1 MVTSLMIEGAEHDL
15 RTMNRLVFMK
25 ELPHCLSKAREV
37 QEKPGMNTTAGLDGF
52 PVDSAQICVPS
63 AEVT

>member
-1 MVTSLMIEGAEHDL
+1 MKHDL

-25 ELPHCLSKAREV
+25 ESPHCLSNASEV
-37 QEKPGMNTTAGLDGF
+37 QEKPGMNTTAGLDGL

-63 AEVT
+63 VEVT